1 MTQTGAPPNR
11 FLLSAILVLG
21 LLALLLCGIDF
32 GHRPTPASRPAAA
45 MPLSLPAIAASPLL
59 TGSLQTAQPVRLAAS
74 NVASADIEFT
84 NLPRIEPTMATSM
97 PPVLPTPA
105 AEEELPDV
113 NQLPPLTG
121 EPVESSRLPATGDA
135 APQHSDQTHEMTQLP
150 PADSVAAGDNS
161 QTAPRPATSPRLP
174 PDLAAA
180 FAVKPKP
187 QSTNEEPLLPVSG
200 PSESTPEL
208 IALARR
214 ADAHVARGLDLAQR
228 GASYT
233 ARAEFLAA
241 LQLSASALDQQR
253 QTSAHSRAIAHGLQ
267 ALEEAADFAPVITAA
282 RTPRSIIESHH
293 TPHGDALD
301 EDALPGEYMQSYLS
315 YAQKQFAA
323 GAGDLQPA
331 ASALYALGKLEM
343 QSPAADIGSIATARA
358 AVYFQAALEVNP
370 QHALAA
376 NELGVLLARSG
387 RLAEAK
393 AALVHSVRVGP
404 QAVAW
409 RNLAVVHWNLGE
421 TDLANRAIWEASQ
434 LAARAAGGP
443 GGAQPQVA
451 AHVNGQNETAALH
464 VQWLDPAAFASTSNS
479 ATQTPV
485 AMTAAAASAP
495 QRAANSPDQRK
506 PRRTSSLFPWPGM
519 TR

>member
-1 MTQTGAPPNR
+1 
-11 FLLSAILVLG
+11 
-21 LLALLLCGIDF
+21 LA
-32 GHRPTPASRPAAA
+32 
-45 MPLSLPAIAASPLL
+45 
-59 TGSLQTAQPVRLAAS
+59 
-74 NVASADIEFT
+74 
-84 NLPRIEPTMATSM
+84 
-97 PPVLPTPA
+97 
-105 AEEELPDV
+105 
-113 NQLPPLTG
+113 G
-121 EPVESSRLPATGDA
+121 EPVESSQLRATDDPA
-135 APQHSDQTHEMTQLP
+135 PEQSDQTQELTQLP
-150 PADSVAAGDNS
+150 AAASVAAGDNNH
-161 QTAPRPATSPRLP
+161 TAPRPATSPRLP

-200 PSESTPEL
+200 PSDSTPEL

-253 QTSAHSRAIAHGLQ
+253 QTSAYSRAIAHGLQ

-293 TPHGDALD
+293 TPHADALD
-301 EDALPGEYMQSYLS
+301 DDALPGEYMQSYLN

-343 QSPAADIGSIATARA
+343 QSPGADIGSLATARA
-358 AVYFQAALEVNP
+358 AVYFHAALEVNP

-376 NELGVLLARSG
+376 NELGVLLARCG

-393 AALVHSVRVGP
+393 AALLHSVQVGP

-421 TDLANRAIWEASQ
+421 ADLANRANWEAAQ
-434 LAARAAGGP
+434 LAARAAGGL
-443 GGAQPQVA
+443 GGGQPQAVA
-451 AHVNGQNETAALH
+451 SANGPNETATPH
-464 VQWLDPAAFASTSNS
+464 VRWLDPAAFASTSNG
-479 ATQTPV
+479 ATQAPV
-485 AMTAAAASAP
+485 AMTAAAASAA
-495 QRAANSPDQRK
+495 QRAANPPDQRK